1 MIFSK
6 ILKILTAFVLMACI
20 SMPAIAADY
29 KLRMTMNSND
39 QDEDYDGSVVFKNYV
54 EAASNGAISVELFVG
69 TQLCSKGAECLQG
82 VSDGSIDIY
91 ISTSGGAAGVFP
103 YVQVLDLPY
112 LMSDDRVAED
122 VMRSDFVR
130 TVRKMALSDSGDTI
144 RLMTI
149 GNTGGWRN
157 FANTKRPI
165 KEPSD
170 MKGLKI
176 RTVVADLPQVLVKAL
191 GASPTPIPWPEL
203 FSSFQTG
210 VVEGSKNGITDIMN
224 MKFPDAGLQYV
235 TLDGHAYMGALW
247 WMNNAKYQ
255 SMPKELR
262 KVITD
267 GFYALQQATFASP
280 KRKSIKAYEDFVA
293 GGGNLYVPTPDQKAM
308 FKKSASPVYDWF
320 KANVKGGPEVFTALT
335 SAVAD
340 AEGRMASDYGQDLN

>member
-1 MIFSK
+1 
-6 ILKILTAFVLMACI
+6 
-20 SMPAIAADY
+20 
-29 KLRMTMNSND
+29 
-39 QDEDYDGSVVFKNYV
+39 
-54 EAASNGAISVELFVG
+54 
-69 TQLCSKGAECLQG
+69 
-82 VSDGSIDIY
+82 
-91 ISTSGGAAGVFP
+91 
-103 YVQVLDLPY
+103 
-112 LMSDDRVAED
+112 MSDDPVAEAAFANGSGF
-122 VMRSDFVR
+122 MNTMKEMTLAASD
-130 TVRKMALSDSGDTI
+130 DSI
-144 RLMTI
+144 RLMTV

-157 FANTKRPI
+157 FANTKRRVA
-165 KEPSD
+165 EPSD

-176 RTVVADLPQVLVKAL
+176 RTVVADLPQELVRAL

-203 FSSFQTG
+203 FTSFQTG

-255 SMPKELR
+255 SMPKELK

-293 GGGNLYVPTPDQKAM
+293 GGGDLYVPTPAQKAS
-308 FKKSASPVYDWF
+308 FKKAASPVYDWF
-320 KANVKGGPEVFTALT
+320 KSNVKGGGQIFDALT

-340 AEGRMASDYGQDLN
+340 AEKKASSAYDKDL

>member
-1 MIFSK
+1 MSKLIKSFFSLLFL
-6 ILKILTAFVLMACI
+6 ISFTASV
-20 SMPAIAADY
+20 SAADY
-29 KLRMTMNSND
+29 NLRMTMNSND

-54 EAASNGAISVELFVG
+54 EAASNGKISVELFVG

-112 LMSDDRVAED
+112 LMADDRIAED
-122 VMRSDFVR
+122 VMQGDFVR
-130 TVRKMALSDSGDTI
+130 TMRQMALKDSGDTI

-157 FANTKRPI
+157 FANTKRRVA
-165 KEPSD
+165 EPSD

-176 RTVVADLPQVLVKAL
+176 RTVVADLPQELVRAL

-203 FSSFQTG
+203 FTSFQTG

-224 MKFPDAGLQYV
+224 MKFPDAGLKYV

-255 SMPKELR
+255 SMPKELK

-293 GGGNLYVPTPDQKAM
+293 VGGDLYVPTPAQKAS
-308 FKKSASPVYDWF
+308 FKKAASPVYDWF
-320 KANVKGGPEVFTALT
+320 KSNVKGGGQIFDALT

-340 AEGRMASDYGQDLN
+340 AEKRASSAYDKDL